1 MRKLLI
7 SIAVI
12 ATLAGCSRAN
22 IENDDGRNEI
32 LGAII
37 PRSLDKL
44 PFIFHPQ
51 VQQGN
56 IIEQEQINKLKPG
69 MVKRQVQYVMGSPM
83 LVDIFHQDRWD
94 YYYSIGTSVE
104 LDIEKRVILYF
115 ENGRL
120 ARIDG
125 DYRPQTDGD
134 EIFKP
139 DGVVRVPDWNN
150 PDRTLFEQATD
161 VMGLS
166 SPTDQDPDLIE
177 ESAPASAPAS
187 SSEDHQHQE

>member
-12 ATLAGCSRAN
+12 ATLAGCSKAN

-44 PFIFHPQ
+44 PFIYHPQ

-56 IIEQEQINKLKPG
+56 IIDQENINKLKPG
-69 MVKRQVQYVMGSPM
+69 MVKRQVEYAMGSPM
-83 LVDIFHQDRWD
+83 LVDVFHQDQWV
-94 YYYSIGTSVE
+94 YYYSVGTSVE
-104 LDIEKRVILYF
+104 LDIEKLVVLFF

-120 ARIDG
+120 ARIEG

-134 EIFKP
+134 KIYKKET
-139 DGVVRVPDWNN
+139 VVPVPDWDD
-150 PDRTLFEQATD
+150 PDKTLYEQA
-161 VMGLS
+161 VEAVGLGGK
-166 SPTDQDPDLIE
+166 
-177 ESAPASAPAS
+177 
-187 SSEDHQHQE
+187 